1 MSYVAR
7 DNKITPE
14 TIEVAAASNPDAIAL
29 ARSGK
34 KEVLTRRF
42 GFWSMTGFSCG
53 LMCTWE
59 GMLVAFTL
67 GFANGGPA
75 GLIYSFFIA
84 WLGTISVFIVMGE
97 LASMIPTA
105 GGQYHWVSLLAPES
119 SQRVLSYVTGWITV
133 VGWTVGTS
141 AIAFF
146 VSSLIQALMVLNL
159 DNYDPVGW
167 QGTLLFWGVLLIS
180 LVINVAFMNVLP
192 AIEVAILVLHVVGFF
207 AVLLPVVCLGPRS
220 QPSAVFNTWQNAGGF
235 SSQALS
241 FFVGLNGNAIAFVG
255 TDGPVHM
262 SEEVRNAAKNVPRSM
277 IYSTLLNGV
286 LAFGILLAVLFHM
299 GSMEDAM
306 NNAPN
311 GFPFIAIFASS
322 VGSKAGATAMTSL
335 IIVLELFCCVDS
347 VAAASRMMWSFAR
360 DRGLPGHA
368 TLKKVDGRTTIPLA
382 AVVVVFIGGLLIG
395 LINIG
400 STTAFNAVV
409 SMALEAFYSSYL
421 LACGILL
428 YRRIRGDIR
437 DPDTEPTK
445 ERPYEWGPWR
455 LKGLLGTLNNIVACA
470 YLLLVIFFGYW
481 PTMLPVTAA
490 NMNWSS
496 TVLGSVAIF
505 SMGYYLLRARNGYT
519 GPVVEVRLVGYD

>member
-1 MSYVAR
+1 
-7 DNKITPE
+7 
-14 TIEVAAASNPDAIAL
+14 
-29 ARSGK
+29 
-34 KEVLTRRF
+34 
-42 GFWSMTGFSCG
+42 
-53 LMCTWE
+53 
-59 GMLVAFTL
+59 
-67 GFANGGPA
+67 
-75 GLIYSFFIA
+75 
-84 WLGTISVFIVMGE
+84 
-97 LASMIPTA
+97 
-105 GGQYHWVSLLAPES
+105 
-119 SQRVLSYVTGWITV
+119 
-133 VGWTVGTS
+133 
-141 AIAFF
+141 
-146 VSSLIQALMVLNL
+146 MVLNL

-255 TDGPVHM
+255 TDGPVHVSFMSNDCALPRSLAQQM

-368 TLKKVDGRTTIPLA
+368 TLKKVRTPPGLA
-382 AVVVVFIGGLLIG
+382 
-395 LINIG
+395 
-400 STTAFNAVV
+400 
-409 SMALEAFYSSYL
+409 
-421 LACGILL
+421 
-428 YRRIRGDIR
+428 
-437 DPDTEPTK
+437 
-445 ERPYEWGPWR
+445 
-455 LKGLLGTLNNIVACA
+455 
-470 YLLLVIFFGYW
+470 
-481 PTMLPVTAA
+481 
-490 NMNWSS
+490 
-496 TVLGSVAIF
+496 
-505 SMGYYLLRARNGYT
+505 
-519 GPVVEVRLVGYD
+519 